1 MAVKVSGL
9 RIGELAVDL
18 EGTDGMTLQ
27 QVLADAGIRQ
37 EGAQFVIN
45 GRPTV
50 DLTTPIRD
58 GDEIEVA
65 DRPKAGR

>member
-1 MAVKVSGL
+1 MVKVSGL
-9 RIGELAVDL
+9 RIGELEVTI
-18 EGTDGMTLQ
+18 EGTEGLTLL
-27 QVLADAGIRQ
+27 QVLAEAGIRQ

-45 GRPTV
+45 GRPTT
-50 DLTTPIRD
+50 DLNAAIVD